1 MRFAAYADISLRKA
15 ENCHPPFARHQTHVG
30 VRIHRKLPRCRMSKI
45 LVADDSKVI
54 QRVMQH
60 VLTVAGFEVALAANG
75 KEALA
80 WLAKEQPDLVISD
93 INMPDRTGYDICN
106 FVRSQAALSDIPVLL
121 ITGVVNE
128 EVSRKAKACQA
139 DGVLKKPFDE
149 SLLKSRVTELL
160 ARRGPQPAGRMVA
173 PPMTKS
179 PASTTAPAEARS
191 GRVGP
196 PKPTSPVSESRQP
209 NEDVPAQVPQSLPS
223 SPAEPAV
230 SRITEDALQA
240 FQRTVEGMKKLEAAL
255 TEERAESARL
265 TQQLALARQD
275 GERARELESL
285 LAEERAKS
293 AQLSQ
298 RLQDAERSLADSK
311 ARADAMARAMAEITR
326 LAGQP

>member
-1 MRFAAYADISLRKA
+1 M
-15 ENCHPPFARHQTHVG
+15 P
-30 VRIHRKLPRCRMSKI
+30 KI

-60 VLTVAGFEVALAANG
+60 VLTVAGFEVVLAANG

-196 PKPTSPVSESRQP
+196 PKPTSPVSESRQS
-209 NEDVPAQVPQSLPS
+209 NADGPAQVPQSPPS
-223 SPAEPAV
+223 SPAEPPV

-275 GERARELESL
+275 SERARELESL

-298 RLQDAERSLADSK
+298 RLQDAERTLADSK

-326 LAGQP
+326 LAGKP